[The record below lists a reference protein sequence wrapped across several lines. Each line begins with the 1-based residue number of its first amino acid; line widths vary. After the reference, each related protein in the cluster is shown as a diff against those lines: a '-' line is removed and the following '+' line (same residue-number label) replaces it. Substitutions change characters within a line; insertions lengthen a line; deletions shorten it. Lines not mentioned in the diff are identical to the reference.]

1 MTINIGK
8 NVFSGTGRFCRMA
21 LVLLAMAG
29 CTSSNIEGA
38 APATGLVGA
47 KDTGSY
53 PNLNIRPQ
61 VAAEQ
66 FTDEEKN
73 AKLAQL
79 KAEEQSQA
87 AKGGGVKVADQAA
100 LDQLAKKHGAEAL
113 KQIEGKCDPALDPS
127 CK

>member
-1 MTINIGK
+1 
-8 NVFSGTGRFCRMA
+8 MA

-29 CTSSNIEGA
+29 CTSSNMEGA

-87 AKGGGVKVADQAA
+87 AKGGGVKVADQAT

>member
-1 MTINIGK
+1 
-8 NVFSGTGRFCRMA
+8 MA

-53 PNLNIRPQ
+53 PNLNIPPQ

-79 KAEEQSQA
+79 KAEEQGQA
-87 AKGGGVKVADQAA
+87 AKGGVKVADQAA

-113 KQIEGKCDPALDPS
+113 KQIEGKCDPALDPN

>member
-8 NVFSGTGRFCRMA
+8 NVFSGIGRFCRMA
-21 LVLLAMAG
+21 VVLLAMAG

-38 APATGLVGA
+38 APAAGFAGA

-53 PNLNIRPQ
+53 PNLNIPPQ

-79 KAEEQSQA
+79 KAEEQGQA
-87 AKGGGVKVADQAA
+87 AKGGVVKVADQAA

-113 KQIEGKCDPALDPS
+113 KQIEGKCDPALDPN